1 MAYTAQIATERQPLR
16 ASGEMAAPASPD
28 GREQPSVLLL
38 AAWHAVAWLT
48 ISNFIGVGLA
58 VLLIWPRSGAW
69 LGAWTYGRWM
79 PVHLNSQLYGWC
91 SLPLVAWLLR
101 IYQADRGWL
110 ARWSSIA
117 LLLWSLAL
125 AIGSVS
131 WLNGH
136 SSGKLF
142 LDWTGYTRVFFP
154 LAILFLWCVLA
165 ASLARSWHRG
175 ENQSLAARASKL
187 AGLLLLLL
195 IPFAIYAAANPNLY
209 PPVNPDSGG
218 PTGASQLESVLIV
231 VVILFVLPYGI
242 TRRAANGGRWVVTAW
257 VTFAV
262 EALLCLGLGRADV
275 SNSRPAQYISLA
287 SLLLWLPLLPA
298 YYGAFVWR
306 PNTRRWRLAVLA
318 WWAVLIPTG
327 WLLFLP
333 GVLDRLKFTDGLVGH
348 SLLAMAGFVTS
359 LLVLLLV
366 GLLDCDVFD
375 TSWSFIAWQAGTAV
389 YIAIMFVA
397 GWIEG
402 ADPAF
407 TMVPNAAR
415 NVIYGL
421 RLACGIAMT
430 AASVEWFWRTTQ
442 HLKRPAAAL
451 RATRRQISGRT
462 LPAAWARPT

>member
-154 LAILFLWCVLA
+154 LAILFLWCWRPH
-165 ASLARSWHRG
+165 SH
-175 ENQSLAARASKL
+175 E
-187 AGLLLLLL
+187 AG
-195 IPFAIYAAANPNLY
+195 I
-209 PPVNPDSGG
+209 GG
-218 PTGASQLESVLIV
+218 KIN
-231 VVILFVLPYGI
+231 
-242 TRRAANGGRWVVTAW
+242 R
-257 VTFAV
+257 
-262 EALLCLGLGRADV
+262 
-275 SNSRPAQYISLA
+275 SRPEPPNSLA
-287 SLLLWLPLLPA
+287 S
-298 YYGAFVWR
+298 FCSCSSHSR
-306 PNTRRWRLAVLA
+306 FMRLR
-318 WWAVLIPTG
+318 IPTSTR
-327 WLLFLP
+327 P
-333 GVLDRLKFTDGLVGH
+333 SIR
-348 SLLAMAGFVTS
+348 
-359 LLVLLLV
+359 
-366 GLLDCDVFD
+366 
-375 TSWSFIAWQAGTAV
+375 
-389 YIAIMFVA
+389 
-397 GWIEG
+397 
-402 ADPAF
+402 
-407 TMVPNAAR
+407 
-415 NVIYGL
+415 
-421 RLACGIAMT
+421 T
-430 AASVEWFWRTTQ
+430 AAVP
-442 HLKRPAAAL
+442 PAQAN
-451 RATRRQISGRT
+451 SN
-462 LPAAWARPT
+462 PY